1 MTAGGAGAA
10 SSARTHTEDGAA
22 EKEVSLTRSDGVA
35 VITLNRP
42 RVVNAINSSVR
53 EQLPLA
59 VAAAER
65 DSNVRVIM
73 VRGAGQKGF
82 CGGADITEFE
92 APPSALAARTAKQA
106 ITWIDVLAQA
116 RKPTIAAIHGYCLG
130 GGLEIA
136 LACDIRIATTDATF
150 GMPEVGLAIIP
161 GAGGT
166 QHLPRAVGLSNALRL
181 ILTGERIDATAALQ
195 MGLVSEVVPT
205 GELGTRAKSLA
216 RKIASH
222 APQAVAFAKE
232 AVRQGSELP
241 LSAGMRLER
250 DLSALLMG
258 TADRLEAATAFRERR
273 KPMFRGE

>member
-1 MTAGGAGAA
+1 M
-10 SSARTHTEDGAA
+10 R
-22 EKEVSLTRSDGVA
+22 LTRSDGVA

-136 LACDIRIATTDATF
+136 LACDIRIAMADATF

-166 QHLPRAVGLSNALRL
+166 RHPPRAVGLSNALRL
-181 ILTGERIDATAALQ
+181 ILTGERIDATAAQLANGAGQ
-195 MGLVSEVVPT
+195 RGRADRRAGHAGRKSGEEDRQPCAASRRLRQGGSASRKRTAIVSRHAARTGPIRAPDGHRRPT
-205 GELGTRAKSLA
+205 GGRD
-216 RKIASH
+216 RIPR
-222 APQAVAFAKE
+222 APQAHVPRGI
-232 AVRQGSELP
+232 AV
-241 LSAGMRLER
+241 
-250 DLSALLMG
+250 
-258 TADRLEAATAFRERR
+258 DR
-273 KPMFRGE
+273 G